1 MTQPATPFSRAR
13 RNFFDRRFA
22 PLIAVWIV
30 AAVLV
35 GLIYWF
41 ERAMPA
47 FDDVVKPIYGVIVG
61 LAAIFT
67 WRWIRT
73 RGKGDRRHYG
83 DRRRTD
89 RRNTAEYPSNPP
101 EP

>member
-1 MTQPATPFSRAR
+1 MTQPASGFTRAR
-13 RNFFDRRFA
+13 QNFFDRRFA

-47 FDDVVKPIYGVIVG
+47 FDVVVKPVYALIVL
-61 LAAIFT
+61 LAIIFT
-67 WRWIRT
+67 ARWVRT
-73 RGKGDRRHYG
+73 RGKGNRRNHP

-89 RRNTAEYPSNPP
+89 RRNTSEFPAKPP
-101 EP
+101 ET

>member
-1 MTQPATPFSRAR
+1 MWT
-13 RNFFDRRFA
+13 
-22 PLIAVWIV
+22 V

-47 FDDVVKPIYGVIVG
+47 FDVVVKPVYALVIL
-61 LAAIFT
+61 LAIVFT
-67 WRWIRT
+67 VRWIRT
-73 RGKGDRRHYG
+73 RGKGDRRDHR

-89 RRNTAEYPSNPP
+89 RRNTTEYPTKPP
-101 EP
+101 ES